1 MSFSDLIISTVNKAV
16 DSFIEQVAD
25 KYNISGQELRSLW
38 NGNQTTNSQ
47 AKAKTQ
53 VKKAVEAEKPAEA
66 APPLENNPELSGLK
80 KTELVALCKARNVS
94 STGTKE
100 EMIARLT
107 GGSSAPAKK
116 KSPAKPAEKPASKT
130 ESKTT
135 VKPVVKTVQ
144 TKIEPFKVSKNS
156 FGNHEHTPTGLVLDK
171 DTKKIIG
178 TQNPK
183 GHIDPLTD
191 DGIEICN
198 KYKLQYVLPENLN
211 TKKATVVEGLPEE
224 EEDDVGEDIEDN
236 LEEEQEEEEFE
247 EEFEDEELLE
257 EECDE

>member
-38 NGNQTTNSQ
+38 NGNQTKTQ
-47 AKAKTQ
+47 AKP
-53 VKKAVEAEKPAEA
+53 KKAPEPEKVTEA
-66 APPLENNPELSGLK
+66 APSLTNNSELSGLK
-80 KTELVALCKARNVS
+80 KPELVALCKARNLS
-94 STGTKE
+94 STGTKD

-107 GGSSAPAKK
+107 GGAAPAKK
-116 KSPAKPAEKPASKT
+116 KSPAKPTKEAK
-130 ESKTT
+130 ESKSEP
-135 VKPVVKTVQ
+135 KPVVKSVQ

-156 FGNHEHTPTGLVLDK
+156 FGNHEHAQTGLVLDK

-191 DGIEICN
+191 EGIEICN

-211 TKKATVVEGLPEE
+211 AKKATVVEGLPDEDEE
-224 EEDDVGEDIEDN
+224 DVGEEIEDIVD
-236 LEEEQEEEEFE
+236 EEQANEDEDFTEEEFE
-247 EEFEDEELLE
+247 EEELLE
-257 EECDE
+257 EADE

>member
-38 NGNQTTNSQ
+38 NGNQTKTQTQ
-47 AKAKTQ
+47 AKPKKT
-53 VKKAVEAEKPAEA
+53 VETEKVTEA
-66 APPLENNPELSGLK
+66 APALTNNSELSGLK
-80 KTELVALCKARNVS
+80 KPELVALCKTRGLS

-107 GGSSAPAKK
+107 GGGAPAKK
-116 KSPAKPAEKPASKT
+116 KSPPKPAKVD
-130 ESKTT
+130 
-135 VKPVVKTVQ
+135 VKPVLKSVQ

-156 FGNHEHTPTGLVLDK
+156 FGNHEHASTGLVLDK

-191 DGIEICN
+191 EGIEICN

-211 TKKATVVEGLPEE
+211 TKKATVVEDLPDED
-224 EEDDVGEDIEDN
+224 EEDVGEEIEDIEDN
-236 LEEEQEEEEFE
+236 LEEEQDEDIEDGDFE
-247 EEFEDEELLE
+247 EEELLE
-257 EECDE
+257 EADE

>member
-25 KYNISGQELRSLW
+25 KYNINGQELRSLW
-38 NGNQTTNSQ
+38 NGNQTKTQ
-47 AKAKTQ
+47 TQ
-53 VKKAVEAEKPAEA
+53 VKPKKTVETEKVTEA
-66 APPLENNPELSGLK
+66 APALTNNSELSGLK
-80 KTELVALCKARNVS
+80 KPELVALCKTRGLS

-107 GGSSAPAKK
+107 GGGAPAKK
-116 KSPAKPAEKPASKT
+116 KSPPKPAKETKVD
-130 ESKTT
+130 
-135 VKPVVKTVQ
+135 VKPVVKSVQ

-156 FGNHEHTPTGLVLDK
+156 FGNHEHASTGLVLDK

-191 DGIEICN
+191 EGIEICN

-211 TKKATVVEGLPEE
+211 TKKATVVEELPDED
-224 EEDDVGEDIEDN
+224 EEDVGEDIEDIEDN
-236 LEEEQEEEEFE
+236 LEEDEDDEDIEDEDFE
-247 EEFEDEELLE
+247 EEELLE
-257 EECDE
+257 EADE